1 MTALSELDK
10 MLSGALYAASDPEL
24 VAMRSRARRLCRRFN
39 ETDPDDRAGRA
50 ALLETLLASAGEDA
64 WIEPP
69 FFCDYGT
76 FISLGRGVLVNV
88 NCVILD
94 CSYVRVGDQTQ
105 IAPNVTISAAT
116 HPVDAAERVR
126 GPEMAYPVTIGNRVW
141 IGVGAVIGPGVTI
154 GDDTTIGA
162 GGVVIQDVP
171 ARVVAAG
178 NPCRVI
184 RSLDI

>member
-1 MTALSELDK
+1 MTARSELEK
-10 MLSGALYAASDPEL
+10 MLAEELYRASDPEL
-24 VAMRSRARRLCRRFN
+24 TAMRARARRLCRRFG
-39 ETDPDDRAGRA
+39 ETDPEDRDGRAG
-50 ALLETLLASAGEDA
+50 LLGELLGSAGEGL

-76 FISLGRGVLVNV
+76 YIHAGRGVEINV

-94 CSYVRVGDQTQ
+94 CGYVRIGDQTL
-105 IAPNVTISAAT
+105 IGPNVTISPAT
-116 HPVDAAERVR
+116 HPVDPVERAKGAEM
-126 GPEMAYPVTIGNRVW
+126 GCPVGIGSRVW
-141 IGVGAVIGPGVTI
+141 IGAGAIIGPGVSI

-162 GGVVIQDVP
+162 GSVVVKDVP

-184 RSLDI
+184 RSL